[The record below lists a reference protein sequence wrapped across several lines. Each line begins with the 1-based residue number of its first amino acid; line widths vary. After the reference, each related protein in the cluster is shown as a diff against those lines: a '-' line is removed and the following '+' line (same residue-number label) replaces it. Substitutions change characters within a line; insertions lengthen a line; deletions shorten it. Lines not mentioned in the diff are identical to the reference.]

1 MSGAPKS
8 FRRIR
13 LGMVGGGRDAFI
25 GGVHRIAA
33 RLDDRFTLVAGA
45 LSSDPARARESGAD
59 LGLDPA
65 RCYDDYRKMAQREAR
80 HAEGIEAVAVVTPN
94 HLHAQV
100 AREFLRRGIHVICD
114 KPLTGTLRE
123 ARALAVAAGKS
134 RARLFVTYN
143 YSAYPMIRQAR
154 AMIRDD
160 LLGALRVV
168 RAEYAQDW
176 LAAPLESTGQKQAAW
191 RTDPARSG
199 GGGAIGDIGTHAFQL
214 IGFVTGL
221 RVARLA
227 ADLDSFVAGRAVDD
241 NAHVRLDFEG
251 GARGTIWASQVA
263 VGCENGLSLRIYG
276 EKGALSWA
284 QEEPNRLLHTPL
296 GEPTRVITRGGA
308 GAGPEA
314 VTRVPAGH
322 PEGYLEAFATLYR
335 EAADAILDFPSATS
349 TSTPTPAPAPTLPG
363 LADGYA
369 GVAFVDACL
378 RSARADGRW
387 VVPALDP
394 P

>member
-1 MSGAPKS
+1 MSAAPKS

-33 RLDDRFTLVAGA
+33 RLDDRFMLVAGA
-45 LSSDPARARESGAD
+45 LSSDPQRARESGAD

-80 HAEGIEAVAVVTPN
+80 LAEGIEAVAVVTPN

-100 AREFLRRGIHVICD
+100 AKEFLRRGIHVICD

-154 AMIRDD
+154 AMIRDG
-160 LLGALRVV
+160 LLGTLRVV

-176 LAAPLESTGQKQAAW
+176 LAAPLEREGQKQASW

-221 RVARLA
+221 RAARLA
-227 ADLDSFVAGRAVDD
+227 ADLDSFVKGRAVDD
-241 NAHVRLDFEG
+241 NAHVRLDFAG

-263 VGCENGLSLRIYG
+263 IGCENGLSLRIYG
-276 EKGALSWA
+276 DKGALAWA
-284 QEEPNRLLHTPL
+284 QEEPNRLFHTPL

-314 VTRVPAGH
+314 AAATRVPAGH

-335 EAADAILDFPSATS
+335 EAADAILDPASANTE
-349 TSTPTPAPAPTLPG
+349 LPG

-387 VVPALDP
+387 IVPSLDP
-394 P
+394 PQAASDA

>member
-1 MSGAPKS
+1 MSGVGGMSGERKP

-45 LSSDPARARESGAD
+45 LSSDRVRARESGAD
-59 LGLDPA
+59 LGLDPK
-65 RCYDDYRKMAQREAR
+65 RCYDDYRKMAQREGRLAG
-80 HAEGIEAVAVVTPN
+80 GIEAVAVVTPN
-94 HLHAQV
+94 HLHAAV
-100 AREFLRRGIHVICD
+100 AKEFLRRGIHVICD

-123 ARALAVAAGKS
+123 ARGLAAAARES
-134 RARLFVTYN
+134 SARLIVTYN

-154 AMIRDD
+154 AMIRDGA
-160 LLGALRVV
+160 LGALRIV

-176 LAAPLESTGQKQAAW
+176 LAAPLEREGQKQASW

-221 RVARLA
+221 RVARLS
-227 ADLDSFVAGRAVDD
+227 ADLDSFVPGRAVDD
-241 NAHVRLDFEG
+241 NAHIRLDFAE

-263 VGCENGLSLRIYG
+263 VGCENGLSLRIFG
-276 EKGALSWA
+276 EKGALSWS
-284 QEEPNRLLHTPL
+284 QEEPNRLVHAPL
-296 GEPTRVITRGGA
+296 GEAPRLITRGGA
-308 GAGPEA
+308 GAGPEAAA

-335 EAADAILDFPSATS
+335 EAADVILGAPTS
-349 TSTPTPAPAPTLPG
+349 GETLPG

-387 VVPALDP
+387 VVPVLDP

>member
-1 MSGAPKS
+1 MSDIGGMSGERKP

-33 RLDDRFTLVAGA
+33 RLDDRFTLMAGA
-45 LSSDPARARESGAD
+45 LSSDPVRARESGAD
-59 LGLDPA
+59 LGLDPK

-80 HAEGIEAVAVVTPN
+80 LAEGIEAVAVVTPN
-94 HLHAQV
+94 HLHAPV
-100 AREFLRRGIHVICD
+100 AKEFLRSGIHVICD

-123 ARALAVAAGKS
+123 ARGLAAAARKS
-134 RARLFVTYN
+134 SARLIVTYN

-154 AMIRDD
+154 AMIRDGA
-160 LLGALRVV
+160 LGALRIV

-176 LAAPLESTGQKQAAW
+176 LAAPLEREGQKQASW

-221 RVARLA
+221 RVARLS
-227 ADLDSFVAGRAVDD
+227 ADLDSFVPGRTVDD
-241 NAHVRLDFEG
+241 NAHIRLDFAE

-263 VGCENGLSLRIYG
+263 VGCENGLSLRIFG
-276 EKGALSWA
+276 EKGALSWS
-284 QEEPNRLLHTPL
+284 QEEPNRLVHAPL
-296 GEPTRVITRGGA
+296 GEAPRLVTRGGA
-308 GAGPEA
+308 GAGAEAAA

-335 EAADAILDFPSATS
+335 EAADAILGAPTS
-349 TSTPTPAPAPTLPG
+349 GETLPG

-378 RSARADGRW
+378 RSGRADGRW